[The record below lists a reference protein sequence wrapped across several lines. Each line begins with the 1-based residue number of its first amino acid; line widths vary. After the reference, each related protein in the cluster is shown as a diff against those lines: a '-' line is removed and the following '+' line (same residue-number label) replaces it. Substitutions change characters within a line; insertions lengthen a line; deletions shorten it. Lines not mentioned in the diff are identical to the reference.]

1 METKDELK
9 MVEEKSWEEFQ
20 STGLLLIVNQ
30 LLHIFGWAIVMET
43 KDDGRPPRVYPARVK
58 FRGFSDR
65 STRNAYR
72 KLTKWTSENIKDLVK
87 ESEM

>member
-1 METKDELK
+1 MENRNELK

-30 LLHIFGWAIVMET
+30 ILHIFGWAIVIET
-43 KDDGRPPRVYPARVK
+43 NDDDKEPRVYPARVK
-58 FRGFSDR
+58 FRGFADR

-72 KLTKWTSENIKDLVK
+72 KLTKWTSENIEDLVK